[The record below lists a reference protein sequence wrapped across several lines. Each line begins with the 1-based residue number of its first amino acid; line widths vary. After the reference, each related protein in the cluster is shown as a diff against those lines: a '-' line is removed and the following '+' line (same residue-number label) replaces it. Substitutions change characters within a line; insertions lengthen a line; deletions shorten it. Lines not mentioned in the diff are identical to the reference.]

1 MIIKRDIFM
10 QTYLLRL
17 SSITALRYFNRSL
30 NMLRLLLDLFVT
42 FAKLLP
48 DCPLTSPFFFHIQV
62 LSRVTKDLQ
71 AQVIINQLV
80 DYHHYYN
87 D

>member
-1 MIIKRDIFM
+1 M
-10 QTYLLRL
+10 QIYLLRL

-48 DCPLTSPFFFHIQV
+48 DCPLTSTFDIQI

-80 DYHHYYN
+80 DYHHYHN